1 MYYLSRVEVDVQ
13 NRAKIKDLTHL
24 GAYHN
29 WVEQSFPKEIATG
42 ERHRHLWR
50 LDTLAGKK
58 YLLIMSESIP
68 DSEFLLKYGITGTI
82 VTKSY
87 DGFLDK
93 IHDGQIMRFRLTA
106 NPTHTITRPGKKRGK
121 VFPHVTVTQQE
132 KWLVDR
138 SEKSGFELVKQVGVN
153 DLNETQTLAF
163 KIVERD
169 WPMLHRNPGR
179 AVRLSR
185 VTFEGLLRVE
195 NAETFKQTLVK
206 GIGREKAF
214 GMGMMTVIPE
224 A

>member
-1 MYYLSRVEVDVQ
+1 MYYLSRVEVDIQ
-13 NRAKIKDLTHL
+13 NRAKTKDLTHL

-29 WVEQSFPKEIATG
+29 WVEKSFPKEMSTG

-58 YLLIMSESIP
+58 YLLIMSESKP
-68 DSEFLLKYGITGTI
+68 DPEILLKYGVSGTV

-87 DGFLDK
+87 DAFLDK

-106 NPTHTITRPGKKRGK
+106 NPTHTITHPGEKHGK
-121 VFPHVTVTQQE
+121 VFPHVTVVQQE
-132 KWLVDR
+132 KWLMDR
-138 SEKSGFELVKQVGVN
+138 AKKSGFQLVKQVDIG
-153 DLNETQTLAF
+153 DPDETVTLSF
-163 KIVERD
+163 KIVGRD
-169 WPMLHRNPGR
+169 WPMLHRNPGK

-195 NAETFKQTLVK
+195 DAEIFKQLLVK

-224 A
+224 V

>member
-13 NRAKIKDLTHL
+13 NRAKTKDLTHL

-29 WVEQSFPKEIATG
+29 WVEQSFPEEIATG

-58 YLLIMSESIP
+58 YLLIMSESKP
-68 DSEFLLKYGITGTI
+68 DTKLLLKYGVAGTV

-87 DGFLDK
+87 DDFLER

-106 NPTHTITRPGKKRGK
+106 NPTHKITCPGDKNGK
-121 VFPHVTVTQQE
+121 TFPHITVVQQE
-132 KWLVDR
+132 KWLEDR
-138 SEKSGFELVKQVGVN
+138 AEKSGFQLIKQAGL
-153 DLNETQTLAF
+153 DGSEETLAF
-163 KIVERD
+163 KVVSRE

-185 VTFEGLLRVE
+185 VTFEGLLRVKD
-195 NAETFKQTLVK
+195 AEPFKQLLIK

-214 GMGMMTVIPE
+214 GMGMMTVITE